1 MRLPLTLEMDRC
13 RGRLGRHELTYSLD
27 PDRFSGCYQIPHWK
41 MPPIRTLSLM
51 ASRTFDTV
59 LNHFSFV
66 HGPTFKLTDAAAC
79 LAFAICTIGG
89 IRNSKQKS
97 DRLLDYSDLMA
108 TGMQEFAEEQ
118 GMDGPVL
125 PEDTWEGMYKANYSG
140 QGKSGTG
147 AQSRGAQSGN
157 GGKAQS
163 DFVAGNIDAQ
173 AQQPGP
179 WTKEQMREAAETKLV
194 QDWDAGHTVRNE
206 KTNML
211 VKVGLHRLDQFY
223 ASMARISHG

>member
-1 MRLPLTLEMDRC
+1 
-13 RGRLGRHELTYSLD
+13 
-27 PDRFSGCYQIPHWK
+27 
-41 MPPIRTLSLM
+41 M

-97 DRLLDYSDLMA
+97 DKLLDFYESDLMKQF
-108 TGMQEFAEEQ
+108 GPEE

-140 QGKSGTG
+140 SAGGRAADGGRGGDKAAQPGYNTANVDGSRNG
-147 AQSRGAQSGN
+147 AQGQG
-157 GGKAQS
+157 
-163 DFVAGNIDAQ
+163 Q
-173 AQQPGP
+173 AQHTGP
-179 WTKEQMREAAETKLV
+179 WTKEEMREAAETKLV
-194 QDWDAGHTVRNE
+194 HDWDAGHTVRNE

-211 VKVGLHRLDQFY
+211 VKVRLLFGLYTGCAELT
-223 ASMARISHG
+223 